1 MYMSK
6 NPTRRLSPTLLGEDE
21 TVFNALQNMTGYTPA
36 NPVYKITGITQA
48 LDEMR
53 AAHVDE
59 DQGEAAQATRRDTS
73 ITREWAFHN
82 LILGAKEQVIAQYG
96 KDSTQLQELGLKR
109 KSEYKTR
116 KPKAKVAK

>member
-1 MYMSK
+1 MSK
-6 NPTRRLSPTLLGEDE
+6 NPNRRLSPSILGEDQ
-21 TVFNALQNMTGYTPA
+21 TILNALQNMTGYKPANAGYTPA
-36 NPVYKITGITQA
+36 AIAQA

-53 AAHVDE
+53 AAHTDE

-96 KDSTQLQELGLKR
+96 KDSTQVQELGLKR
-109 KSEYKTR
+109 KSDYKTLR
-116 KPKAKVAK
+116 PKAKASK

>member
-1 MYMSK
+1 MSK
-6 NPTRRLSPTLLGEDE
+6 NPNRRLSPTVLNDDE
-21 TVFNALQNMTGYTPA
+21 TVFNALQNMKDYAPA
-36 NPVYKITGITQA
+36 NAAYTVAAIIQA
-48 LDEMR
+48 LDNMR

-73 ITREWAFHN
+73 INKEWSFHN

-116 KPKAKVAK
+116 TPKAKAAK